1 MKFIQS
7 VLSQKY
13 QTVIP
18 SAIRRTLGLQA
29 GDTILWRI
37 DQHGRSAKAIA
48 EPAPRDWAAYT
59 RGLGK
64 DLWASVDIKHYINE
78 LRDEWQRQPS

>member
-1 MKFIQS
+1 MNTIQS

-18 SAIRRTLGLQA
+18 SSIRRTLGLRA
-29 GDTILWRI
+29 GDKILWRV
-37 DQHGRSAKAIA
+37 DQHGKSAKAIA
-48 EPAPRDWAAYT
+48 EPAPKDWAAYT

-64 DLWASVDIKHYINE
+64 DLWASVGIDQYINQ
-78 LRDEWQRQPS
+78 LRDEWQEQP

>member
-1 MKFIQS
+1 MKLIQS

-13 QTVIP
+13 QTVVP
-18 SAIRRTLGLQA
+18 SSIRRTMGLRA
-29 GDTILWRI
+29 GDKILWRV
-37 DQHGRSAKAIA
+37 DHHGKYAKAIA
-48 EPAPRDWAAYT
+48 EPAPKDWAAYT

-64 DLWASVDIKHYINE
+64 DLWASVDIGQYINE